1 MGSPQKS
8 APRHEDGALRHR
20 RPEMPRTG
28 RPILPRSAR
37 SCREADV
44 LRRRSSV
51 SDGAT
56 AAGGVVAP
64 GVVEG
69 PRLDGAEMLD
79 ESNAVDSVVEVGDR
93 GLGEPAPYAAKDLYR
108 RASPRHAR
116 GPSD

>member
-1 MGSPQKS
+1 M
-8 APRHEDGALRHR
+8 R
-20 RPEMPRTG
+20 
-28 RPILPRSAR
+28 PRSETAER
-37 SCREADV
+37 PLRRESAVGVSPTCREADV